1 MENIIYK
8 EQLNKLYSYFIKNEK
23 KEEDVKEIININA
36 EQQNKE
42 DKDYIDLMGFK
53 LKKINLFF
61 ANCFYTN
68 CFH

>member
-36 EQQNKE
+36 EQQ
-42 DKDYIDLMGFK
+42 K
-53 LKKINLFF
+53 LII
-61 ANCFYTN
+61 
-68 CFH
+68 

>member
-8 EQLNKLYSYFIKNEK
+8 EQLIKLYSYFIKNEK
-23 KEEDVKEIININA
+23 KEENVKEIININV

-53 LKKINLFF
+53 LKKKSKFIDNE
-61 ANCFYTN
+61 
-68 CFH
+68 